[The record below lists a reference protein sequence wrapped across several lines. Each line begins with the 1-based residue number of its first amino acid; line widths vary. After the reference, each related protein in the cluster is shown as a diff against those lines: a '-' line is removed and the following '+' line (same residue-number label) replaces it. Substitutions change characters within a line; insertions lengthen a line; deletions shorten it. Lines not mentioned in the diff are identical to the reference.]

1 MRKYNIYYYEKPKN
15 IESHL
20 MLLHAQGKKTKLK
33 NVYIKQMIQS
43 QINEFKFLEESWTQK
58 ESNTSK

>member
-1 MRKYNIYYYEKPKN
+1 
-15 IESHL
+15 